1 MIRAKKRSWNS
12 YLLEF
17 FMLFFAVSLGF
28 MADNLR
34 DKASENRQELEYIES
49 MIEDVE
55 EDRANISRV
64 ININNQKILR
74 LDTLSNMCF
83 KYSGS
88 EDDKLT
94 INKFFVEAIVH
105 PEFFTSTEL
114 TMQQLK
120 NAGGMR
126 FIKKK
131 KAINEII
138 RYDTKLKEIANQQLY
153 YENYQNKAIEIGTD
167 IFNINAMLFAIRNM
181 DGGLSS
187 NVPDLLN
194 EDPLKLMK
202 LGNNVTMYQGIVL
215 YYVRL
220 LEELKEQGTIM
231 EQTLRDAYAIK

>member
-1 MIRAKKRSWNS
+1 MK
-12 YLLEF
+12 
-17 FMLFFAVSLGF
+17 
-28 MADNLR
+28 
-34 DKASENRQELEYIES
+34 
-49 MIEDVE
+49 
-55 EDRANISRV
+55 
-64 ININNQKILR
+64 NNQKILR
-74 LDTLSNMCF
+74 LDTLSNICF
-83 KYSGS
+83 RYSGS
-88 EDDKLT
+88 EEDKLT
-94 INKFFVEAIVH
+94 INKFFIEVIFH

-167 IFNINAMLFAIRNM
+167 IFNINTMLLAIRNL

-194 EDPLKLMK
+194 EDLLKLKK

-231 EQTLRDAYAIK
+231 EQTLRDAYALK